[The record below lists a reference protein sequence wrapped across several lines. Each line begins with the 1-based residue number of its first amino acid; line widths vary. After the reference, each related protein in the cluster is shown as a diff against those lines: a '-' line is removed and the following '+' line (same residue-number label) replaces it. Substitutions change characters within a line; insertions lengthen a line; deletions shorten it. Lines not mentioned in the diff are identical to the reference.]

1 MSQWNIYPVLYW
13 VYLLGIGSEN
23 REEGIEATMVKL
35 AELEG
40 NVGIK
45 GMVRAREGGKGRVD
59 VFETSWF
66 VAWL

>member
-1 MSQWNIYPVLYW
+1 MDKEINVSNVITGQ
-13 VYLLGIGSEN
+13 

-45 GMVRAREGGKGRVD
+45 GMVRVKEGGKGRVD

-66 VAWL
+66 VA

>member
-66 VAWL
+66 VA

>member
-45 GMVRAREGGKGRVD
+45 GMVRVKEGGKGRVD

-66 VAWL
+66 VA